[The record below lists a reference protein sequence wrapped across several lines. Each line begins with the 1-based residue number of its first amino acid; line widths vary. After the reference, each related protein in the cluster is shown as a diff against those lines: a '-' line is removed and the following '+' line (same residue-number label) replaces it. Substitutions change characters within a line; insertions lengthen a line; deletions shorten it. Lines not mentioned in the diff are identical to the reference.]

1 MTPLR
6 SLSAIALAVFVFSC
20 SDEGTDPADVGAD
33 TLSDGAVADAG
44 TDAEVAADV
53 APDTDVAP
61 DADVELGPRPDPT
74 TIEFPAGPPR
84 VPRLTSLQFENAI
97 HDLLGP
103 DIVVPRNIEPD
114 LETAGFLQI
123 GAAAATISPRGVEK
137 YEDATYEI
145 TGQFI
150 DDQFRSE
157 FDCTPAGARDD
168 GCAAPLLEA
177 LALHAFRR
185 PPTDAEV
192 AVLVEV
198 AGNAG
203 DVLDDFYEGLEFGI
217 AAIIQSPSF
226 LFRVELG
233 AAETGTEGLLAYD
246 DWALASR
253 LSFLIWNTIPDAE
266 LLETA
271 ASGALATDEGL
282 RAQTERLLASPRARD
297 GLSVF
302 FEELYELH
310 ALDGLN
316 KDPTVYPT
324 VAPDLGVAARTETLM
339 MLEDLVFDREADF
352 REALTSRH
360 TFLNRRL
367 AALYDVRAPAREG
380 FAAAELPVTAN
391 RVGLLGHASILA
403 LTAHA
408 TSTSP
413 TLRGIFVRERIL
425 CGVIPPPPAGVD
437 TSIPAATEAAPTIR
451 ERVAQHLEDEF
462 CAGCHQLM
470 DPLGLALENYDGIGA
485 YRTQDNGH
493 DVDASGNLDSAPF
506 DDLPGLIQ
514 LLSEDPRVTSCLVQK
529 LNRYANSA
537 VDNREQINALD
548 DLHLIFAHEGYRVQ
562 PLILN
567 YVLSPA
573 FRTVGEV
580 VIDE

>member
-1 MTPLR
+1 ML
-6 SLSAIALAVFVFSC
+6 ALTVASC
-20 SDEGTDPADVGAD
+20 GETAPADDDLGTDVVLDVGDDLA
-33 TLSDGAVADAG
+33 ADAG
-44 TDAEVAADV
+44 TDLAADEGID
-53 APDTDVAP
+53 ADAEDVALP
-61 DADVELGPRPDPT
+61 PRPDPT
-74 TIEFPAGPPR
+74 AMEYPVGPPR

-103 DIVVPRNIEPD
+103 DVVVPQNIEPD

-145 TGQFI
+145 TGQFV
-150 DDQFRSE
+150 DQQFRDE
-157 FDCTPAGARDD
+157 FECTPVGSRDD
-168 GCAAPLLEA
+168 DCSAFLLEP
-177 LALHAFRR
+177 LARRAFRR
-185 PPTDAEV
+185 PLSESEL

-203 DVLDDFYEGLEFGI
+203 EVLDDFFEGLEFGI
-217 AAIIQSPSF
+217 AAILQSPNF
-226 LFRVELG
+226 LFRAEQGTVETSTPG
-233 AAETGTEGLLAYD
+233 VLAYD
-246 DWALASR
+246 NWTIASR
-253 LSFLIWNTIPDAE
+253 LSFLVWNTIPDAE
-266 LLETA
+266 LLEA
-271 ASGALATDEGL
+271 AEQGLLTTDEGL
-282 RAQTERLLASPRARD
+282 LAQTERLLASPRARE
-297 GLSVF
+297 GMEVF

-310 ALDGLN
+310 TLDGLN

-352 REALTSRH
+352 RDAFTSRH

-380 FAAAELPVTAN
+380 FAAAELPESAN

-413 TLRGIFVRERIL
+413 TLRGMFVRERVL
-425 CGVIPPPPAGVD
+425 CGVIPPPPSGVD
-437 TSIPAATEAAPTIR
+437 TSIPEATEAAPTIR

-462 CAGCHQLM
+462 CAGCHALM

-485 YRTQDNGH
+485 YRSEDNGH
-493 DVDASGNLDSAPF
+493 PVDPSGNLDGTEF
-506 DDLPGLIQ
+506 DDLPA
-514 LLSEDPRVTSCLVQK
+514 LLDLLAEDPRVTACLVQK
-529 LNRYANSA
+529 LNRYANSS
-537 VDNREQINALD
+537 VDDRAQIEALE

-567 YVLSPA
+567 YVLSSA